1 MTLLITIIGIVFTIE
16 EKGAVNK
23 DLVLAYDFEKIQGNT
38 VKDASKHGNDGELM
52 GDPQMAESVMG
63 QALAF
68 DGEDDRLNLGSDAS
82 LNPTD
87 ALTIVAWI
95 FIERYTAFDVR

>member
-16 EKGAVNK
+16 ESGAVNK

-38 VKDASKHGNDGELM
+38 AKDASEHDNDGELM
-52 GDPQMAESVMG
+52 GDPQIAESVIG

-87 ALTIVAWI
+87 ALKIAAWI
-95 FIERYTAFDVR
+95 FIERHTAFDVR